1 MSIVTDLQKLSGGAW
16 VELFELDASDV
27 GGTLYR
33 FHCGTNEYYQ
43 PVVWQG
49 QTYTP
54 WEIQAD
60 GFGYSGTGAPP
71 RPKLRA
77 SNVTGILSALL
88 KETGDLLGAKLTRK
102 RTMVKFLDAV
112 NFIKS
117 NYLLWSE
124 DLTKATWFKV
134 NVSASAAGTALST
147 GAALSS
153 IVENTVTN
161 VHYAQQVVGAI
172 APLTTYRVSVIC
184 KALGTGSGRRLRL
197 RVIDNSVFLG
207 DIVFDLAAG
216 VQTTT
221 PNANRV
227 VESLGNGEYRI
238 SVIVTT
244 SAAATSLTCGLY
256 LWNGALASYA
266 GDGVS
271 GALVTEMQLYE
282 GSAARS
288 YQKTGASHNPTADPL
303 SALPDEIFYVV
314 QKTAENRLII
324 ELELGTASDLTGA
337 GIPKQSVLLNCR
349 FRYRG
354 NGCGYAGGPVA
365 DYYDQ
370 PTTDPAKDACSH
382 KTSGCKLRFGA
393 NADLPFGGFPGAGMA
408 QRY

>member
-102 RTMVKFLDAV
+102 RTMVKFLDAA
-112 NFIKS
+112 NF
-117 NYLLWSE
+117 
-124 DLTKATWFKV
+124 
-134 NVSASAAGTALST
+134 
-147 GAALSS
+147 
-153 IVENTVTN
+153 
-161 VHYAQQVVGAI
+161 
-172 APLTTYRVSVIC
+172 
-184 KALGTGSGRRLRL
+184 
-197 RVIDNSVFLG
+197 
-207 DIVFDLAAG
+207 
-216 VQTTT
+216 
-221 PNANRV
+221 
-227 VESLGNGEYRI
+227 
-238 SVIVTT
+238 
-244 SAAATSLTCGLY
+244 
-256 LWNGALASYA
+256 
-266 GDGVS
+266 VS
-271 GALVTEMQLYE
+271 G
-282 GSAARS
+282 
-288 YQKTGASHNPTADPL
+288 NPTADPL